1 MSEPPGLLFQNVD
14 SQVIPYPE
22 IFNLVCLMGEG
33 GASRNMLFIKLHGD
47 SEVPLQLNGL
57 I

>member
-1 MSEPPGLLFQNVD
+1 MSEPAGLLFQNVD

-22 IFNLVCLMGEG
+22 VFNLVCLMGEG

>member
-1 MSEPPGLLFQNVD
+1 MPEPAGLLFQNVD

-22 IFNLVCLMGEG
+22 IFNSVCLMSG
-33 GASRNMLFIKLHGD
+33 GASRIMLLVKLHGD

>member
-1 MSEPPGLLFQNVD
+1 MSHV
-14 SQVIPYPE
+14 
-22 IFNLVCLMGEG
+22 G
-33 GASRNMLFIKLHGD
+33 GASRIMLLVKLHGD